1 MRILLPLL
9 ALACGQ
15 PDAVLATDPALSFVD
30 DQAPPPLPMTLS
42 LQLTDPL
49 VPGAPVRINVTGA
62 TPNRTIQL
70 VWSNGLIGPGPCPP
84 QLGGACMSITQGI
97 SGLQLIPLR
106 TNAAGAATLNSVL
119 PPTLRPGSRLAFQA
133 VDPATPAGSAPVERV
148 IAAPACN
155 DDVWEENDTP
165 GTATVNPALPAFAVA
180 CENDLDHYVYDVP
193 VGQQIELS
201 VTYDPV
207 ADGDVDLLLID
218 AVTGAQLDAST
229 SATDTDTVSW
239 INATANPASVIA
251 VASLVD
257 DVGGPAGADYEL
269 LLRYNANP
277 TCTADRLEPNDTSGA
292 AVPRAPG
299 SYGGLTA
306 CLADRWD
313 WYLVSANAGQT
324 VEVSAIHD
332 YSGGDI
338 DVYAT
343 TTAQPNDLITLRNT
357 AIDYGTTTFDDEVIS
372 FVAPATQTYWV
383 GVYLWGD
390 GGGMVNGNS
399 YSLDI
404 SVQ

>member
-15 PDAVLATDPALSFVD
+15 PDAVLATDPALHSVD
-30 DQAPPPLPMTLS
+30 DQAPPPLPMSLT

-70 VWSNGLIGPGPCPP
+70 VWSNGLIAPGPCPP
-84 QLGGACMSITQGI
+84 QLGGACMSISQGV

-133 VDPATPAGSAPVERV
+133 VDPSVPAGSAPVERV
-148 IAAPACN
+148 IAAPACA
-155 DDVWEENDTP
+155 DDVWEDNDAP
-165 GTATVNPALPAFAVA
+165 GTATINPALPTFANA
-180 CENDLDHYVYDVP
+180 CEADLDHYSYVVP
-193 VGQQIELS
+193 PGQQIEVS

-207 ADGDVDLLLID
+207 TDGDVDLVLLD
-218 AVTGAQLDAST
+218 AATGAQLDAST
-229 SATDTDTVSW
+229 SAGDIDTVTW
-239 INATANPASVIA
+239 INPTANPTTVIA
-251 VASLVD
+251 AASLVD
-257 DVGGPAGADYEL
+257 DVGGPSGAEYEVL
-269 LLRYNANP
+269 LSFTPNP
-277 TCTADRLEPNDTSGA
+277 SCTPDRLEPNDTSA
-292 AVPRAPG
+292 AAIPRAPG
-299 SYGGLTA
+299 TYNGLTA

-313 WYLVSANAGQT
+313 WYLVSATAGQT
-324 VEVSAIHD
+324 VEVTAMHD

-357 AIDYGTTTFDDEVIS
+357 AIDYGTTTFDDETVS
-372 FVAPATQTYWV
+372 FVAPATQSYWI

-390 GGGMVNGNS
+390 GGGMVNGNL
-399 YSLDI
+399 YNLDV